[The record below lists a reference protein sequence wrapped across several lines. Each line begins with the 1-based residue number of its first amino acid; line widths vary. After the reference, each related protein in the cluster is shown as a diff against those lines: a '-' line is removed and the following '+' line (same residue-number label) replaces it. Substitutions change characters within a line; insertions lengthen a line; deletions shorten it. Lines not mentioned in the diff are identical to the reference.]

1 MVGGDAVLATALGD
15 AADLVT
21 AEPGDAVITQGG
33 ADDDLYL
40 VVSGKVE
47 IWIHGR
53 LIAERPAG
61 THVGE
66 MALIDPKARRS
77 ATVVA
82 KEACVFAKISEP
94 AFSKIA
100 NAHPGLW
107 RALAVELG
115 DRLRER
121 TKFIRVPNEKPL
133 IFVGS
138 SREALTVANA
148 LHDALQSPEIDV
160 RVWTDGVFGASRFP
174 LEDLEKQLG
183 LADFAVLVVA
193 ADDQVASRG
202 TTKDAPR
209 DNVVF
214 ELGLFMGGLT
224 RSRTFMLAPRGMDIK
239 IPTDLLGLTPLLYE
253 QAKPADDVA
262 KAANELRDIA
272 MRVGPR

>member
-1 MVGGDAVLATALGD
+1 MVGGDTVLAAALAD
-15 AADLVT
+15 VAELIAAD
-21 AEPGDAVITQGG
+21 AGDAVITQGG
-33 ADDDLYL
+33 TDNDLYL

-47 IWIHGR
+47 ILIHGR
-53 LIAERPAG
+53 PIAERAAG

-82 KEACVFAKISEP
+82 KEASLLAKIFEP
-94 AFSKIA
+94 AFSMVA
-100 NAHPGLW
+100 GAHPKLW

-133 IFVGS
+133 VFVGS
-138 SREALTVANA
+138 SREALPVANGLHAA
-148 LHDALQSPEIDV
+148 LHSPEIDV

-214 ELGLFMGGLT
+214 ELGLFMGGLA
-224 RSRTFMLAPRGMDIK
+224 RSRTFMLTPRGMDLK

-262 KAANELRDIA
+262 KAADELRGIA
-272 MRVGPR
+272 MRMGPR

>member
-1 MVGGDAVLATALGD
+1 MVGGDAALAVALADVAELIVAD
-15 AADLVT
+15 A
-21 AEPGDAVITQGG
+21 GDAVITQGG

-47 IWIHGR
+47 VLIHGR
-53 LIAERPAG
+53 PIAERAAG

-82 KEACVFAKISEP
+82 KEAIVLAKISEP
-94 AFSKIA
+94 AFSKVA
-100 NAHPGLW
+100 DVHPKLW

-133 IFVGS
+133 VFVGS
-138 SREALTVANA
+138 SREALPVANA
-148 LHDALQSPEIDV
+148 LHTELQSPEIDV

-183 LADFAVLVVA
+183 LADFAVRVVA

-202 TTKDAPR
+202 TTKDAHGTTSSSSSACSWAGSPARGRSCSRRAEWISRYRPTCSASPR
-209 DNVVF
+209 
-214 ELGLFMGGLT
+214 
-224 RSRTFMLAPRGMDIK
+224 
-239 IPTDLLGLTPLLYE
+239 Y
-253 QAKPADDVA
+253 
-262 KAANELRDIA
+262 
-272 MRVGPR
+272 